1 MEEEFEFHAFLTGLE
16 SGLEVIH
23 QSLSDLRQEIGRRD
37 DRALLLFEIALGEI
51 GGNVLTHGRPV
62 GTGHQIEYVLAY
74 DGETI
79 EATFTDSGPAA
90 HEHLS
95 REMPGHES
103 EDGRGLVLA
112 RTVLDELGYERE
124 GNLNRWRLVKRL

>member
-1 MEEEFEFHAFLTGLE
+1 MQEAFEFRAYLIELE
-16 SGLEVIH
+16 SGLELIH
-23 QSLSDLRQEIGRRD
+23 RSVDDLRHRTGRPD

-62 GTGHQIEYVLAY
+62 GTDHQIEYVLSY
-74 DGETI
+74 DGGSV

-103 EDGRGLVLA
+103 ENGRGLAMA
-112 RTVLDELGYERE
+112 RSILDELGYERA
-124 GNLNRWRLVKRL
+124 GNVNRWRLVKRL